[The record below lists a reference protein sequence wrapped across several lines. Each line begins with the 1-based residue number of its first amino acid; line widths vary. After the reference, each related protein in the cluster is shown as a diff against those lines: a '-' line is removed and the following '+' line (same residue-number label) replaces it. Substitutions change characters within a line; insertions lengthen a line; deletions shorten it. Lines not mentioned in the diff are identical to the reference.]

1 MEVRIGVQDVAREL
15 VIESSQTADEVAQ
28 AVTAALADG
37 GTLRLKDV
45 KGREVI
51 VPGRT
56 IGYIDIGASE
66 VRQVGFT
73 LA

>member
-15 VIESSQTADEVAQ
+15 VLETSQTAEEIQTAVA
-28 AVTAALADG
+28 AALADG
-37 GTLRLKDV
+37 GTLRLKDD

-51 VPGRT
+51 VPGRVL
-56 IGYIDIGASE
+56 GYVDIGASE
-66 VRQVGFT
+66 VRHVGFT

>member
-15 VIESSQTADEVAQ
+15 VIESTLSADEITK

-37 GTLRLKDV
+37 GTLRLQDA

-56 IGYIDIGASE
+56 IGYVDIGAAE
-66 VRQVGFT
+66 VRHVGFT